1 MGEVFAGRYELVDP
15 LGAGGMGSVWR
26 AWDHRARAYVAAKV
40 LRQGDASALLRF
52 VREQSF
58 RIHHPNVVTPRN
70 WAGEDERVLFTME
83 LIRGGTLSLL
93 LQRYGRLSPQ
103 WVAVLTDQI
112 LAALSAVHE
121 AGLVHRD
128 IKPGNIMLQPT
139 GRARPV
145 AKLMDFGVAVPVNEP
160 RLTRASQMLG
170 TPGYLAPEVFA
181 GADPEPRH
189 DVYSMGVLAAEM
201 LSGRRPDPDSGISV
215 TGPENVPPAI
225 WEYVR
230 KLGAWDVADRPESCL
245 QARQLLAELEILP
258 AEGVAPEDPTGR
270 VQVFDVVGPLPSGWG
285 PDGPL
290 PGPHGAQ
297 QYGGPRP
304 LGAVP
309 VPGQVPS
316 NQLASSPG
324 PGQPN
329 GPGQSGG
336 PGQPNGPGQPGGM
349 GQPSGPGQA
358 NGPGQP
364 SGLGQQGGAG
374 QPSAPGQ
381 PSGPGQQSGPG
392 HQGGAGQLSGP
403 GQPSGSGQSSGL
415 GQSSGPGQAPGSMQ
429 PGGPSSPGQ
438 GQPRTPMPGGGQQ
451 PPGGGPAGHLPVNP
465 TRGVTPPTSQQRSAT
480 PVQPRNLAPS
490 QSPPAQSGEA
500 GETDPPK
507 RKRRWPLA
515 VASILLV
522 VAGLVLGSSIWWAD
536 PLFGADD
543 PSGKHT
549 QAPSNG
555 PTSAPFDPTATAGG
569 ACDFTEV
576 GTQAQTSA
584 GDVLVCR
591 KDGGAYVWKTP

>member
-1 MGEVFAGRYELVDP
+1 MFAGRYELVDP

-103 WVAVLTDQI
+103 WVAVLTDQV

-201 LSGRRPDPDSGISV
+201 LSGRRPDPDSGISA
-215 TGPENVPPAI
+215 TAPENVPVAM

-230 KLGAWDVADRPESCL
+230 KLGAWPVEERPESCL
-245 QARQLLAELEILP
+245 QARHLLAELEILP
-258 AEGVAPEDPTGR
+258 PEGVPPEDPTGR

-290 PGPHGAQ
+290 PGPPPQHPAGVLGGL
-297 QYGGPRP
+297 GGPRP
-304 LGAVP
+304 AGAVP

-316 NQLASSPG
+316 GRSASAAG
-324 PGQPN
+324 PVR
-329 GPGQSGG
+329 S
-336 PGQPNGPGQPGGM
+336 
-349 GQPSGPGQA
+349 S
-358 NGPGQP
+358 
-364 SGLGQQGGAG
+364 GAG
-374 QPSAPGQ
+374 QS
-381 PSGPGQQSGPG
+381 
-392 HQGGAGQLSGP
+392 
-403 GQPSGSGQSSGL
+403 
-415 GQSSGPGQAPGSMQ
+415 PGSMQ
-429 PGGPSSPGQ
+429 PAGPGQLGGSGPSNGS
-438 GQPRTPMPGGGQQ
+438 GQPRTPMPAGGQR
-451 PPGGGPAGHLPVNP
+451 PPGGAPAGHPPHAP
-465 TRGVTPPTSQQRSAT
+465 TRSATPQTAQQRSAT
-480 PVQPRNLAPS
+480 PIQRRNLAPGQS
-490 QSPPAQSGEA
+490 QSAQPQSA
-500 GETDPPK
+500 QADQPDPPK
-507 RKRRWPLA
+507 RRRRWPLA

-522 VAGLVLGSSIWWAD
+522 VAGLALGSSIWWAD
-536 PLFGADD
+536 SFFGADD
-543 PSGKHT
+543 PGGEHNP
-549 QAPSNG
+549 APNSSA
-555 PTSAPFDPTATAGG
+555 TSAPLDPTATAGG

-576 GTQAQTSA
+576 GSQARTSA
-584 GDVLVCR
+584 GEILVCR
-591 KDGGAYVWKTP
+591 KDGRAYVWKVS